1 MPKIA
6 LGNRQQQLQ
15 AKRLALVERC
25 HQQRQELI
33 WQSAQL
39 QHDLRFI
46 ELGLRTAK
54 ALRASPILIAALAAG
69 LTIIKP
75 KRILWLLKTGV
86 SSWRL
91 WLKFAPVLMPLIP
104 LLRRWKTGT
113 HESQ

>member
-1 MPKIA
+1 MPKIVPSK
-6 LGNRQQQLQ
+6 RQQQLQ

-54 ALRASPILIAALAAG
+54 ALRSSPILIAALAAG
-69 LTIIKP
+69 LTIVKP
-75 KRILWLLKTGV
+75 RRVLWLLKTGL
-86 SSWRL
+86 SSWRM

-104 LLRRWKTGT
+104 ALRRWRAG
-113 HESQ
+113 SNDPA